1 MVNSDT
7 GVSPPE
13 IKAKDDMVRQG
24 SHVLPEVKF
33 KLNPLA
39 APIEEIDI
47 T

>member
-7 GVSPPE
+7 GISPPE
-13 IKAKDDMVRQG
+13 IKANDDLARQY

-33 KLNPLA
+33 KINPMA